1 MNTPHDSTSL
11 TARQR
16 AFCEHYARFG
26 NGAAAAI
33 HAGYSAR
40 SARQQASRMMT
51 NDDIC
56 EHIEHL
62 HSRRQAAR
70 DGHTEDMVQQL
81 RQIRRAALKG
91 YNPNLNAALRAMAM
105 EARLLGLT
113 GKDPAAYL
121 PEDMS
126 EEAESEAADSAE
138 ETTQAIEDKDE
149 LAEEVA
155 GDGEPA
161 HAADGDAAAADGAS
175 GDAELDAAI
184 DATLDASD
192 DGAGA
197 RALARD
203 AAWVE
208 DLIADAA
215 SPPPPVHRSVGGRSR
230 GR

>member
-1 MNTPHDSTSL
+1 MNVSHESISL

-70 DGHTEDMVQQL
+70 DGHTEDMVRQL

-121 PEDMS
+121 PEDLPDEAEAEAA
-126 EEAESEAADSAE
+126 EEAGE
-138 ETTQAIEDKDE
+138 ETTQAIDDTDE
-149 LAEEVA
+149 IAA
-155 GDGEPA
+155 GADSGEPA
-161 HAADGDAAAADGAS
+161 DAAGGDAAAPDEAS

-184 DATLDASD
+184 DAMLDAGD
-192 DGAGA
+192 GGAGA

-208 DLIADAA
+208 DMIADAA
-215 SPPPPVHRSVGGRSR
+215 SPPPPALRSAGGRTR